1 MATVSDITTTPL
13 SGYNWI
19 DALLDSGPDW
29 NYLTPAGN
37 TLQYTFSVTTGN
49 EAGKTGQEAFTLA
62 QQNWLRYA
70 LNELSSITGVKFAE
84 TTDGNAAQI
93 HFANIN
99 IADSAVTGLCSWSSN
114 YGYNQQTNELTS
126 YSADAYVY
134 LDNSEWYAQNRDL
147 TPGGYGYE
155 TLLHE
160 LGHAMGLKHSFLEP
174 SDPAGTIV
182 LPSGQ
187 DNTANTLMSY
197 THAGGPYQH
206 YSPYDVAALNWL
218 YGGDGLR
225 GALGINSTTGAHY
238 ITGTNNADTLVAT
251 ASNDT
256 LDGGAGTDTAVF
268 HGARSGYSITQM
280 GDGSLV
286 VADGRGVD
294 GTDTL
299 KNIEILQFSD
309 VSVQRAQL
317 GVPAPSLAVA
327 VNANGYAAGSTPH
340 ITGAAQANTTVNV
353 YYGNQL
359 VGSTKVDSSGIWTLD
374 TNPFPDGMHY
384 SVYATATDAAGNTS
398 GASAPVTFN
407 IDAHAPGIPTGGMD
421 SLVQGGNLASFH
433 GTAEAGTEI
442 LLVNYLT
449 QAEMASTVVAAN
461 GGWSINTDA
470 LPNGNYS
477 VSVVAIDAADNATS
491 AAQRIDFTI
500 NSQLNATG
508 DAGANTFTPGAGN
521 NAIDGQGGLDV
532 AVYAAPSTNFQVH
545 KQVMGYSVQDMAGG
559 GTDTLVNVERIQF
572 GDNKWLALD
581 INGEAGQVYRI
592 YQAAFDRT
600 PDAGG
605 FAYWLN
611 AMDKGMSL
619 DEVANLFMQS
629 KEAADLYTA
638 ADPSDAF
645 FVNQLYQ
652 HVLHR
657 EPDAAG
663 LAWWMDNVHKL
674 TRAQVLETFS
684 ESPENQAQV
693 IGTIKNGI
701 EYTPWHG

>member
-1 MATVSDITTTPL
+1 
-13 SGYNWI
+13 
-19 DALLDSGPDW
+19 
-29 NYLTPAGN
+29 
-37 TLQYTFSVTTGN
+37 
-49 EAGKTGQEAFTLA
+49 
-62 QQNWLRYA
+62 
-70 LNELSSITGVKFAE
+70 
-84 TTDGNAAQI
+84 
-93 HFANIN
+93 
-99 IADSAVTGLCSWSSN
+99 
-114 YGYNQQTNELTS
+114 
-126 YSADAYVY
+126 
-134 LDNSEWYAQNRDL
+134 
-147 TPGGYGYE
+147 
-155 TLLHE
+155 
-160 LGHAMGLKHSFLEP
+160 
-174 SDPAGTIV
+174 
-182 LPSGQ
+182 
-187 DNTANTLMSY
+187 MSY

-206 YSPYDVAALNWL
+206 YSPYDVAALDWL

-225 GALGINSTTGAHY
+225 GALGINSTSGGRY
-238 ITGTNNADTLVAT
+238 ITGTNGADIGEHALVGT

-256 LDGGAGTDTAVF
+256 LEGDGGNDRIDGGAGTDTAVF
-268 HGARSGYSITQM
+268 RGARSDYTITQP

-286 VADGRGVD
+286 VAGNSALD

-299 KNIEILQFSD
+299 TNVEILKFAD

-317 GVPAPSLAVA
+317 GIPAPSLAVA

-353 YYGNQL
+353 YYGSQL

-421 SLVQGGNLASFH
+421 SLVQGSNLASFH

-461 GGWSINTDA
+461 GGWDIKTNA

-491 AAQRIDFTI
+491 GAQRIDFTI
-500 NSQLNATG
+500 NSQLNTTG
-508 DAGANTFTPGAGN
+508 DAGANTFTPGAGS

-532 AVYAAPSTNFQVH
+532 AVYAAPRSNFQIL
-545 KQVMGYSVQDMAGG
+545 KQVMGYSVQDMAGS
-559 GTDTLVNVERIQF
+559 GTDTLVNVERVQF
-572 GDNKWLALD
+572 SDKWLALD
-581 INGEAGQVYRI
+581 VDGEAGQVYRI

-605 FAYWLN
+605 FAYWLD

-619 DEVANLFMQS
+619 DQVADLFMQS

-638 ADPSDAF
+638 ADPSDAY
-645 FVNQLYQ
+645 FVTQLYH

-663 LAWWMDNVHKL
+663 LAWWMEDVHKL